1 MTSRN
6 HKFIKIIFY
15 KKYFLLNELCIFAS
29 EPIDKYIKR
38 KNMCISNKIGP
49 PVEGDDFF
57 GREKEIQK
65 ANKLLDSSHS
75 LLLSAPRRI
84 GKSSLAK
91 RLIEEKKNQGWK
103 CVYIDLEETTTEDG
117 FLNLV
122 IEAFCKNGI
131 WKQVA
136 EGMSKGLAS
145 VLESIEKISLGPVQF
160 NFAKKEDQEDLYK
173 NLKELIRHDEDTFI
187 VVDELTLFLTIL
199 SKGEDGVEKVAFIL
213 NWLRSLR
220 QVSKTKVR
228 WLFCGSVGL
237 RNFTSAMNLG
247 YTVNDLTEFS
257 LDELS
262 RGEAA
267 GLLLE
272 LCKSENIEMSDELVE
287 YTLNKLYW
295 NIPYFIQIIFSNLAE
310 DYADKIT
317 REDIDTAYRKLCS
330 ENYLSTWSERL
341 VEYGEYELPARQ
353 ILKLLATR
361 PEGIE
366 RESMLNNLMTGQDAS
381 KIEAVD
387 YTLSKVL
394 AMLENDGYIM
404 KKDALR
410 MFRSPLLR
418 DYWFDRFVQ

>member
-1 MTSRN
+1 
-6 HKFIKIIFY
+6 
-15 KKYFLLNELCIFAS
+15 
-29 EPIDKYIKR
+29 
-38 KNMCISNKIGP
+38 MCISNKIGP

-262 RGEAA
+262 RDEAA
-267 GLLLE
+267 GLLTE

-310 DYADKIT
+310 DYEGKIT
-317 REDIDTAYRKLCS
+317 QEDIDAAYRKLCS

-353 ILKLLATR
+353 ILKLLATQ

-366 RESMLNNLMTGQDAS
+366 RDSMLNNLMTGQDAS

-404 KKDALR
+404 KKNALR

-418 DYWFDRFVQ
+418 DYWFERFVQ

>member
-1 MTSRN
+1 
-6 HKFIKIIFY
+6 
-15 KKYFLLNELCIFAS
+15 
-29 EPIDKYIKR
+29 
-38 KNMCISNKIGP
+38 MCISNKIGP

-65 ANKLLDSSHS
+65 ANKLLNSSHS

-91 RLIEEKKNQGWK
+91 RLIEEKKNQRWK

-220 QVSKTKVR
+220 QVSRTKVR

-262 RGEAA
+262 RDEAA
-267 GLLLE
+267 GLLTE

-310 DYADKIT
+310 DYEGKIT
-317 REDIDTAYRKLCS
+317 QEDIDAAYRKLCS

-353 ILKLLATR
+353 ILKLLATM

-366 RESMLNNLMTGQDAS
+366 REGMLNNLMTGQDAS

-418 DYWFDRFVQ
+418 DYWFERFVQ

>member
-1 MTSRN
+1 
-6 HKFIKIIFY
+6 
-15 KKYFLLNELCIFAS
+15 
-29 EPIDKYIKR
+29 
-38 KNMCISNKIGP
+38 MCISNKIGP

-65 ANKLLDSSHS
+65 ANKLLDNSHS

-131 WKQVA
+131 WKLVA

-199 SKGEDGVEKVAFIL
+199 SKGDGGVEKVAFIL

-220 QVSKTKVR
+220 QVSRTKVR

-317 REDIDTAYRKLCS
+317 QEDIDTAYRKLCS

-353 ILKLLATR
+353 ILKLLATL

-366 RESMLNNLMTGQDAS
+366 REGMLNNLMTGQDAS